1 MVLQTIWFF
10 LWGLLWAV
18 FFMTDGFDLGI
29 GTLYPFLG
37 KTDQDKRIMIN
48 SLGPLWD
55 GNEVWLITAGG
66 VTFAA
71 FPLVYSVMFSSLYS
85 ALMLILFALILRGV
99 SFEFRSKI
107 NHPRWRKIWDTC
119 IFVGSFVPAL
129 LFGVAFANIFQGIP
143 IDHNGIYHG
152 TLFTLLNPYGL
163 LGGILFVLLFMIH
176 GALWISIKS
185 EGDLQER
192 AVSAAKKLWPVL
204 LGVAVVFLIA
214 SKFSTRLYDNFIK
227 HPAFFIDI
235 LMTVLALLS
244 VRFFLLRKAFFKAWF
259 ASALTIVGATFFG
272 VIGLY
277 PNLFPSSLNPRYSLT
292 AYNASSSPLTLKIML
307 IVVIIFI
314 PVVIGYQIWAYNL
327 FKGKVTEADLSHD
340 EAYYLIYMKV
350 TFMESKIFMLFVIVD
365 FPRSWALS
373 RS

>member
-107 NHPRWRKIWDTC
+107 NHPHWRKIWDTC

-163 LGGILFVLLFMIH
+163 LGGILFVLLFMVH

-185 EGDLQER
+185 EGNLQER
-192 AVSAAKKLWPVL
+192 AVSTAKKLWPVL

-214 SKFSTRLYDNFIK
+214 SKFSTRLYDNYIK
-227 HPAFFIDI
+227 HPAFFIVI

-244 VRFFLLRKAFFKAWF
+244 VRFFLVRKTFFKAWF

-340 EAYYLIYMKV
+340 EAY
-350 TFMESKIFMLFVIVD
+350 
-365 FPRSWALS
+365 
-373 RS
+373 